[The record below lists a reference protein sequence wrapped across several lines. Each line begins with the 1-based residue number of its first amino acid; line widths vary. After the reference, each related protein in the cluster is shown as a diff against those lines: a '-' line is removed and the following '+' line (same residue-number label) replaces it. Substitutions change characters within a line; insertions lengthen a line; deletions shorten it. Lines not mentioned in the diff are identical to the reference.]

1 MSARAILLFLAVPA
15 FAGWPLALHAQIPAA
30 APAAAPPATKLEGF
44 KPAAGS
50 VLTVGVT
57 NLGRVSGVSVD
68 VRELRAGR
76 GAPVRGLVVQ
86 VTESQY
92 RVERS
97 FVDSDEIPG
106 LLRGID
112 ALLEVR
118 TNPTSFASFQVRY
131 ATRGELTVTAFNSS
145 DGKIDYAV
153 DAGRVLKARRL
164 VDESQ
169 LRSLRKLFQTAQE
182 IMGATGAR

>member
-1 MSARAILLFLAVPA
+1 MSARAMLLFLAMPA
-15 FAGWPLALHAQIPAA
+15 FAVRPLALHAQVPAA
-30 APAAAPPATKLEGF
+30 APGAAPSATKLEGF

-50 VLTVGVT
+50 VVTVGIT

-68 VRELRAGR
+68 VRELRDGR

-86 VTESQY
+86 VTENQY
-92 RVERS
+92 REERS
-97 FVDSDEIPG
+97 FVDADEIPQ

-131 ATRGELTVTAFNSS
+131 ATRGELSVTAFNSS

-153 DAGRVLKARRL
+153 DAGRVSKARRL
-164 VDESQ
+164 INEPQ
-169 LRSLRKLFQTAQE
+169 LRSLRRLFQTAHE
-182 IMGATGAR
+182 MLRATGAR